1 MDVSQA
7 TTYISRSLCV
17 RTLSN
22 NILKHIGELINVE
35 VK

>member
-7 TTYISRSLCV
+7 TTYISKSLCV
-17 RTLSN
+17 KTLSN
-22 NILKHIGELINVE
+22 NILKNTGELINVE